1 MGFQPVAIL
10 DASLHEDVLVVV
22 PSVSQRH
29 APRYWERGYSEYCRT
44 EMELA
49 EQRGVPRQRA
59 RVRGADDALGYR
71 TSRW

>member
-29 APRYWERGYSEYCRT
+29 APRYWERGYGEYCRE
-44 EMELA
+44 EME
-49 EQRGVPRQRA
+49 PRRSRTPAKIGGRA
-59 RVRGADDALGYR
+59 ANDAFDD
-71 TSRW
+71 